1 MCFPARVVLSLDQG
15 VRGEVSAAED
25 YKGIGFCGVDSKL
38 RFTLPVDLRHRV
50 RAGSGDNTLYVNL
63 QNQTPYLTGFGK
75 DFLDDI
81 KAEIEADRQAA
92 RQRGEA
98 FDLHARARESVAGV
112 ESITFDDGGRFAL
125 PDDVKR
131 LMGITDCLFF
141 VGAIW
146 TFEVWSPQ
154 RFLDSGQGS
163 EILHARCRA
172 ALAEWETNPK
182 RPRQVTQ

>member
-1 MCFPARVVLSLDQG
+1 
-15 VRGEVSAAED
+15 
-25 YKGIGFCGVDSKL
+25 
-38 RFTLPVDLRHRV
+38 
-50 RAGSGDNTLYVNL
+50 
-63 QNQTPYLTGFGK
+63 
-75 DFLDDI
+75 
-81 KAEIEADRQAA
+81 
-92 RQRGEA
+92 
-98 FDLHARARESVAGV
+98 VAGV

-163 EILHARCRA
+163 EILHARCCA